1 MMNTIICGMD
11 AHDNTLTNRI
21 GVNTEAPETMTVK
34 NTLDGRQKLFHYLKD
49 LAQKKDGARIIV
61 AYEASPLGF
70 GIYDDC
76 VEAGIECH
84 ILAPTKMPKAP
95 KDRKKKY
102 DERDAQRILE
112 LLRAH
117 VLAGNDLP
125 DIWIPDH
132 QTRDDREMVRSRLD
146 VGRKLTALKM
156 QVQLLLRRNKVVKPE
171 DVGNSW
177 TLSHRRWLEGLE
189 LKPGARI
196 ALSSLLRQIER
207 LEEEVW
213 ILDKEIK
220 VLSETDR
227 YRLTAEALIVQIKG
241 VGLLTSMV
249 YLTEIGDMRRFS
261 NRKEIGSYLGL
272 VPSSNESGEDSDRK
286 GHITR
291 EGPAR
296 VRKVLCQATWSRVA
310 HDEEEA
316 RVYQR
321 IVKKNPKHKKIAVV
335 AGMRRLG
342 VLMWHIAWDAQMKA
356 GVFQDDDEQSKVS
369 CFQTT

>member
-1 MMNTIICGMD
+1 MPNTIICGMD
-11 AHDNTLTNRI
+11 AHDNTLSNRI
-21 GVNTEAPETMTVK
+21 GVNRETPETKTVK
-34 NTLDGRQKLFHYLKD
+34 NTQDGRQKLIQHLK
-49 LAQKKDGARIIV
+49 AIAHKNEEARIII

-84 ILAPTKMPKAP
+84 ILAPTKMPKAV

-102 DERDAQRILE
+102 DERDAQRIFE

-132 QTRDDREMVRSRLD
+132 QTRDDREMVRSRVD
-146 VGRKLTALKM
+146 AGKKLTALKT
-156 QVQLLLRRNKVVKPE
+156 QVQMLLKRNKAVKPK
-171 DVGNSW
+171 DVGDSW
-177 TLSHRRWLEGLE
+177 TKTHRRWLEELE
-189 LKPGARI
+189 LKKGARI
-196 ALSSLLRQIER
+196 ALSSLLRQIAS
-207 LEEEVW
+207 LEEESN
-213 ILDKEIK
+213 ILDKEIES
-220 VLSETDR
+220 LSKTDR
-227 YRLTAEALIVQIKG
+227 YRLAAEALVVQIKG
-241 VGLLTSMV
+241 VGLLTAMV
-249 YLTEIGDMRRFS
+249 YLTEIGDMRRFN

-272 VPSSNESGEDSDRK
+272 VPSSNESGEDCDRK

-296 VRKVLCQATWSRVA
+296 VRKVLCQATWVRVA

-335 AGMRRLG
+335 ASMRRLG
-342 VLMWHIAWDAQMKA
+342 VLMWHIAWDAQVKA
-356 GVFQDDDEQSKVS
+356 GVFKDEYIKVAS
-369 CFQTT
+369 FQTA

>member
-11 AHDNTLTNRI
+11 AHDNTLSNRI
-21 GVNTEAPETMTVK
+21 GVNTEAPETMTAK
-34 NTLDGRQKLFHYLKD
+34 NTLEGRQKLFHYLKD

-84 ILAPTKMPKAP
+84 ILAPTKMPKSP
-95 KDRKKKY
+95 KDKKKKY

-146 VGRKLTALKM
+146 VGRKLTGLKT
-156 QVQLLLRRNKVVKPE
+156 QVQMLLKRNKVVKPE

-196 ALSSLLRQIER
+196 ALLSLLRQIER
-207 LEEEVW
+207 LEEDIL

-220 VLSETDR
+220 ALSETER
-227 YRLTAEALIVQIKG
+227 YKLPAEALVIQIKG
-241 VGLLTSMV
+241 VGLLTAMV
-249 YLTEIGDMRRFS
+249 YLTEIGDMRRFD

-272 VPSSNESGEDSDRK
+272 VPSSNESGEGSDRK

-296 VRKVLCQATWSRVA
+296 VRKVLCQAAWARVA
-310 HDEEEA
+310 YDEEEA

-335 AGMRRLG
+335 ASMRRLG
-342 VLMWHIAWDAQMKA
+342 VLMWHIAWDAQVKA
-356 GVFQDDDEQSKVS
+356 NVFKDDSIEVAS
-369 CFQTT
+369 FQTA